1 MKYKYFGYYYD
12 ILMDTLDYTPWAS
25 YTTNFITR
33 DMELLDLGCGTGTL
47 ILNLKINGYNVSGL
61 DNSETILEIAREK
74 TKINHKLIDYY
85 LDDMVNFK
93 IDKKFDIMTC
103 YFDTINHLE
112 NLDQVHEMM
121 HNVANHLKKDGL
133 FIFDVF
139 SKFMYDEY
147 KEDIKKDNYGDFR
160 YFWKTEGRNL
170 KLYHDLTFITDD
182 DIVNEKYEETYFN
195 YLDMITSEFEI
206 IDVKGDF
213 FDELTDKSERILI
226 TLKKK

>member
-12 ILMDTLDYTPWAS
+12 ILMDTLDYTPWAL

-93 IDKKFDIMTC
+93 IDKKFDVMTC

-112 NLDQVHEMM
+112 NLDQVHKMM
-121 HNVANHLKKDGL
+121 HNVAKHLKKGGL

-170 KLYHDLTFITDD
+170 KLYHDLTFISDD
-182 DIVNEKYEETYFN
+182 NIVNEKYEESYFN
-195 YLDMITSEFEI
+195 YLDMITSEFTI
-206 IDVKGDF
+206 IDIKGDF